1 MELVN
6 ERNILIGLA
15 ASLAVLA
22 FGLSWYIAAL
32 SDPEWIFGA
41 NYLSDLGVSNAEM
54 SRIFFNGGCIV
65 AGILLTIAGTAM
77 ITCKKGKLH
86 KGAGICAVIS
96 GIAMALVGIVT
107 EDAGDPHIYV
117 AVIAFGM
124 GFLALILLA
133 IRDRKNGL
141 KALSSLT
148 LLGIFLVA
156 LSYLWLIYFETD
168 VYFLSD
174 APGVETVMALVLFVL
189 FLLQGMKF
197 LYHGG
202 METEVHGKGMCDRHK
217 TAIGFVAVSA
227 SVAFIIFW
235 GFAMLSDPGWLF
247 GTDPVYEL
255 GFSKAGEAE
264 MFFVMACVVGGLF
277 TLLYGIGAGMMHN
290 GQARS
295 VGGFFH
301 VLMGA
306 TLYLLGLTYLLNP
319 GLIGEHIEHCL
330 VAMGAL
336 AILCIV
342 ISDWLNK
349 HMATAA
355 FYLFIL
361 SVSVLAMLYYDYESA
376 SAISIAVFF
385 TIIGI
390 EGTKLILSK

>member
-6 ERNILIGLA
+6 ERNILIGLTV
-15 ASLAVLA
+15 SMAVLA

-41 NYLSDLGVSNAEM
+41 NYLSDLGVSDVEM
-54 SRIFFNGGCIV
+54 SRVFFNGGCIV
-65 AGILLTIAGTAM
+65 AGILLTVAGTAA
-77 ITCKKGKLH
+77 ITSKKGKLH
-86 KGAGICAVIS
+86 KGAGVCAIVS

-107 EDAGDPHIYV
+107 EDAGDPHLYV
-117 AVIAFGM
+117 AGIAFGM

-141 KALSSLT
+141 IALSSLT
-148 LLGIFLVA
+148 VLGIFVVA
-156 LSYLWLIYFETD
+156 VSYIWLIYLETD
-168 VYFLSD
+168 VCFLSGK
-174 APGVETVMALVLFVL
+174 PGVETVMALVLFAL

-202 METEVHGKGMCDRHK
+202 METEVNGKGMCDRHK
-217 TAIGFVAVSA
+217 TAIGFVAVAA
-227 SVAFIIFW
+227 SLAFIMFW
-235 GFAMLSDPGWLF
+235 GFALLSDPGWVLD
-247 GTDPVYEL
+247 TDPVYIL
-255 GFSKAGEAE
+255 GLSRTGDTQ

-295 VGGFFH
+295 VGCFFV
-301 VLMGA
+301 VLMGVI
-306 TLYLLGLTYLLNP
+306 LYLYGLAFLLNP
-319 GLIGEHIEHCL
+319 GLINEHIEHCL

-336 AILCIV
+336 VILCIV

-349 HMATAA
+349 RMATAA

-361 SVSVLAMLYYDYESA
+361 SVSVLSMLYLGYESA

-385 TIIGI
+385 VIVGI
-390 EGTKLILSK
+390 EGTKLMLSK